1 MRPSLGVTISDRQG
15 GNAYIE
21 LDDAY
26 VQDLISVLSF
36 AQTECEIRIRFKGY
50 KKEEKDEEPYY

>member
-1 MRPSLGVTISDRQG
+1 MRPPLGVTISDRQG

-36 AQTECEIRIRFKGY
+36 AKTECEIRIRFKGY
-50 KKEEKDEEPYY
+50 KEDKDEEPYY